1 MKSSAL
7 LFLSIQLMHMP
18 SKKTSISPQQENK
31 LLELKVALSS
41 LTHHQEPIIIEP

>member
-7 LFLSIQLMHMP
+7 LFLPIQLMHMP

-31 LLELKVALSS
+31 LLELKVVLSS